1 MNPDTSFN
9 FGGQLDHRG
18 SHDLGD
24 GLNTPS
30 TGGSIQGLNHHQP
43 LRNLSSGEC
52 MIRTGL
58 FITPSADKETL
69 AGSVESPRGRG
80 DSMENSRRSQYSGR
94 FDPHRQRRDGDGRS
108 MSPAGR
114 TSGQR
119 GEREWQPRGNGNP
132 REFRDP
138 ADAHHPRGAW
148 SNDDEADGAAIFL
161 SPLPV
166 PTMLTFQAMAT
177 QCCLEGPFQTFAM
190 GQAEVFGEN
199 NRHLA
204 QVTSISKLLME
215 VARVNGKIDTLTDRL
230 ATIAR
235 AIDVLA
241 LPPAL
246 PRALTAGGSPGL
258 EPGWPSTPTPK
269 KKWSASEKLIGLIN
283 PLALKLL
290 FSPLLE
296 SYTSVGNGPEGVL
309 PNSLF
314 NSIKRKVNRE
324 GPAFTAEHLPPQTLG
339 VEEAADSQALAST
352 IRDAGKHAREK
363 LHNVLLIGIHD
374 QKTKENVDCAVPGI
388 KSMVQRLAVK
398 CGLASVNAEVEAV
411 WATTDLP
418 TRARLAYLRRE
429 AARLVIKGGKG
440 CESIWAVVDKRL
452 AEVRMKKDEAYT
464 TAFYQI
470 IFDED
475 CHYFDGKLWFR
486 DLKARIPKVTL
497 DMPSEAA

>member
-1 MNPDTSFN
+1 MNPDTLFN
-9 FGGQLDHRG
+9 FGGQFDCQG
-18 SHDLGD
+18 SQDLGD

-30 TGGSIQGLNHHQP
+30 PGGSIQALNHHQT
-43 LRNLSSGEC
+43 LRNASN
-52 MIRTGL
+52 
-58 FITPSADKETL
+58 
-69 AGSVESPRGRG
+69 GSVDLSRGRG
-80 DSMENSRRSQYSGR
+80 DSMENSRRSQFQQTPHGQTNAGR
-94 FDPHRQRRDGDGRS
+94 FDPHRQRRDRDGRS
-108 MSPAGR
+108 MSPEGR
-114 TSGQR
+114 VSGQR
-119 GEREWQPRGNGNP
+119 GAREWQPRGTPNP
-132 REFRDP
+132 RECRDS
-138 ADAHHPRGAW
+138 ADATHPRGAW
-148 SNDDEADGAAIFL
+148 SNDNEANGGAIFS

-166 PTMLTFQAMAT
+166 PTLLTFQAMAT

-190 GQAEVFGEN
+190 GQAEVFGDN

-215 VARVNGKIDTLTDRL
+215 VARLTR
-230 ATIAR
+230 
-235 AIDVLA
+235 LA
-241 LPPAL
+241 LPPTL
-246 PRALTAGGSPGL
+246 PRASTAGASPGL
-258 EPGWPSTPTPK
+258 EPGYPSTPTPK

-339 VEEAADSQALAST
+339 VEEAANSQALAST

-388 KSMVQRLAVK
+388 KSMVQRVAVK
-398 CGLASVNAEVEAV
+398 CGLASVNAEVEAI

-497 DMPSEAA
+497 DMPSEAAVMARMARAAEITSQPGSNESTSLNPAN

>member
-9 FGGQLDHRG
+9 FGGQIDRRG
-18 SHDLGD
+18 SQDIGN

-30 TGGSIQGLNHHQP
+30 TGGSIHGLNNHHN
-43 LRNLSSGEC
+43 LRNQS
-52 MIRTGL
+52 T
-58 FITPSADKETL
+58 
-69 AGSVESPRGRG
+69 GSVDSPRGRG
-80 DSMENSRRSQYSGR
+80 DSMENSR
-94 FDPHRQRRDGDGRS
+94 H
-108 MSPAGR
+108 
-114 TSGQR
+114 
-119 GEREWQPRGNGNP
+119 
-132 REFRDP
+132 
-138 ADAHHPRGAW
+138 ADANHSRGTW
-148 SNDDEADGAAIFL
+148 SNDVEVDGAAIFS

-177 QCCLEGPFQTFAM
+177 ECCLEGPFQTFAM
-190 GQAEVFGEN
+190 GQAEVFGKN
-199 NRHLA
+199 NCHLA

-215 VARVNGKIDTLTDRL
+215 VARVNGKIDTLTDQL

-235 AIDVLA
+235 AVNGLA
-241 LPPAL
+241 LPSAL
-246 PRALTAGGSPGL
+246 PRAATAGALSGL
-258 EPGWPSTPTPK
+258 EPGCPSTPTPK

-296 SYTSVGNGPEGVL
+296 AYTSVGNGPEGVL
-309 PNSLF
+309 PNLLF
-314 NSIKRKVNRE
+314 NNIKRKVNKE
-324 GPAFTAEHLPPQTLG
+324 GPAFTAEHLPPQILG

-374 QKTKENVDCAVPGI
+374 PKTKENVDCAVPGI
-388 KSMVQRLAVK
+388 KSMIQRVAVK
-398 CGLASVNAEVEAV
+398 CGLASVNTEVEAL

-475 CHYFDGKLWFR
+475 CNYFDGKLWFR

-497 DMPSEAA
+497 DMPSEAAVMARMARATEIMSQPGSNQSTSLNPAN